1 MYPKPR
7 RQYHHCDFFAIFVSE
22 TKKHHNYEHRKSG
35 IRSFKEQ
42 LRDAADK
49 GNEMLYKAA
58 DAVKDEAKKIA
69 AKVKDYQALS
79 PEEKKAKQDEWN
91 SKLSDAANKAS
102 DTAKEV
108 FEDVKESAQKLFK
121 KD

>member
-1 MYPKPR
+1 MIMSTENQEFDPR
-7 RQYHHCDFFAIFVSE
+7 DTNKDGKV
-22 TKKHHNYEHRKSG
+22 
-35 IRSFKEQ
+35 SFKEQ
-42 LRDAADK
+42 LLDAADK

-108 FEDVKESAQKLFK
+108 FEDVKESAQKFFK